1 MKSLFYSYNQ
11 KVDKA
16 YIIRVK
22 GHEVSEQKASEC
34 AASCRKVE
42 MPYDFWDAYDGTG
55 DTIITPSH
63 HNIVMDLIKIMD
75 HYMTRG
81 EVACALS
88 HISLW
93 AKCIQQDKPLVVL
106 EHDAI
111 MVKPFLDHPTIGT
124 LCYLGGREQ
133 AKLGWPV
140 YPTPPHASEG
150 PNYHFI
156 CRAHAYSI
164 DPQSAKNLLAYVIK
178 YGLTGPL
185 DIIMRTDL
193 FPVVQFDL
201 CAYDEDNG
209 TKVTTIKGR
218 DHVNEEGK
226 PAHRPSLRN
235 DNLTF

>member
-1 MKSLFYSYNQ
+1 
-11 KVDKA
+11 
-16 YIIRVK
+16 
-22 GHEVSEQKASEC
+22 
-34 AASCRKVE
+34 
-42 MPYDFWDAYDGTG
+42 
-55 DTIITPSH
+55 
-63 HNIVMDLIKIMD
+63 MDLIKIMD
-75 HYMTRG
+75 QYMTRG

-106 EHDAI
+106 EHDAL

-133 AKLGWPV
+133 AKMNWPV

-185 DIIMRTDL
+185 DIIMRMGKKQQRLTAEIMSTKKANLHIDQVAVMMTSHFNCRNNFL
-193 FPVVQFDL
+193 PVL
-201 CAYDEDNG
+201 
-209 TKVTTIKGR
+209 
-218 DHVNEEGK
+218 
-226 PAHRPSLRN
+226 
-235 DNLTF
+235 

>member
-22 GHEVSEQKASEC
+22 DHEISEQKASEC
-34 AASCRKVE
+34 AASCRKVG
-42 MPYDFWDAYDGTG
+42 MPYDYWDAYDGTG
-55 DTIITPSH
+55 DRIIPPVH
-63 HNIVMDLIKIMD
+63 HNIVMDLIKITD

-93 AKCIQQDKPLVVL
+93 ARCIRQDQPLVVL
-106 EHDAI
+106 EHDTI
-111 MVKPFLDHPTIGT
+111 MVQPFLDHPTIGT

-133 AKLGWPV
+133 AKMGWPV

-164 DPQSAKNLLAYVIK
+164 DPQSAKNLLSYVIK

-193 FPVVQFDL
+193 FPVVQFGL
-201 CAYDEDNG
+201 YAYDEDNG
-209 TKVTTIKGR
+209 QKTTTINGR

-226 PAHRPSLRN
+226 PAHRPSRRN
-235 DNLTF
+235 DNLSF

>member
-34 AASCRKVE
+34 AASCRKVG

-75 HYMTRG
+75 HYMTKG

-111 MVKPFLDHPTIGT
+111 MVKPFLEHATIGT

-133 AKLGWPV
+133 AKFGWPV

>member
-1 MKSLFYSYNQ
+1 MKSLFYSYNM

-22 GHEVSEQKASEC
+22 DHEVSEKKANEC
-34 AASCRKVE
+34 AASCRSVG

-55 DTIITPSH
+55 DTIIKPNH
-63 HNIVMDLIKIMD
+63 HNVVMDLIKITD
-75 HYMTRG
+75 HYLTRG

-93 AKCIQQDKPLVVL
+93 VKCIQQDQPIVIL
-106 EHDAI
+106 EHDTI
-111 MVKPFLDHPTIGT
+111 VVQPFLEHPINGVI
-124 LCYLGGREQ
+124 CYLGGREQ
-133 AKLGWPV
+133 AKLGWGI
-140 YPTPPHASEG
+140 YPNPPHATEG
-150 PNYHFI
+150 PNLHFI

-164 DPQSAKNLLAYVIK
+164 DPQAAKNLLSYVIK
-178 YGLTGPL
+178 YGLTAPL
-185 DIIMRTDL
+185 DIMIRTDL
-193 FPVVQFDL
+193 FPQVQFGL
-201 CAYDEDNG
+201 FAYDEDNG

-218 DHVNEEGK
+218 NHINEEGK